1 MLHLVSCR
9 YTRPYWNAVIHFL
22 QSVLG
27 LPRVQRIDRLIIFN
41 EIGGSIVTTAA
52 CAFIRHAF
60 NTFYRDFAMVDTHH
74 KPFDWQRTFNGAM
87 LSYQRAVFA
96 WAESIKVFTTHRR
109 YTRQTRQV
117 PEDTLHK
124 FPKLVTFT
132 GNGLAYHLTS
142 EFKKAVHDAAEAAKR
157 P

>member
-1 MLHLVSCR
+1 M
-9 YTRPYWNAVIHFL
+9 
-22 QSVLG
+22 LG
-27 LPRVQRIDRLIIFN
+27 LPSVQRIDCLIIFN
-41 EIGGSIVTTAA
+41 ELGGSIIPTAA

-60 NTFYRDFAMVDTHH
+60 NSFYRDFAMVDTHH
-74 KPFDWQRTFNGAM
+74 KPFDWQKTFNRAM
-87 LSYQRAVFA
+87 LSYQGAVHA
-96 WAESIKVFTTHRR
+96 WAESIKIFTTHRMH
-109 YTRQTRQV
+109 TKQTRQV
-117 PEDTLHK
+117 PEDTLHR

>member
-1 MLHLVSCR
+1 MCIRDR
-9 YTRPYWNAVIHFL
+9 YWKAVIQFL
-22 QSVLG
+22 RTVLG
-27 LPRVQRIDRLIIFN
+27 TGQVVSIERLIILN
-41 EIGGSIVTTAA
+41 TIRSAVVSTEA

-74 KPFDWQRTFNGAM
+74 KPFDWQKTFNRAM
-87 LSYQRAVFA
+87 LSYQSAVHA
-96 WAESIKVFTTHRR
+96 WAESIKIFTTHRR
-109 YTRQTRQV
+109 YTKQTRQV
-117 PEDTLHK
+117 PEDTLHR